1 MRQSFGANTPR
12 SPQRGEEANQFS
24 AEVKHYMAATLQHL
38 QHSVS
43 TEREGQ
49 LQVAAS
55 GDEVAHAER
64 EKSPFLRIL
73 VSLKPSDSL
82 RRASGCSAGLG
93 GLALLVAFD
102 HGGWLCQQPSSGGL
116 GVGRWIAGNFRTL
129 PRTSIVNAWRF
140 STIFRQLP

>member
-24 AEVKHYMAATLQHL
+24 ADVKHHMAATLQHL

-43 TEREGQ
+43 TEGEGQ

-73 VSLKPSDSL
+73 VSLKPSDSPRSLRSLRSLFSL

-102 HGGWLCQQPSSGGL
+102 HGGWLCQQPSSGGC
-116 GVGRWIAGNFRTL
+116 F
-129 PRTSIVNAWRF
+129 
-140 STIFRQLP
+140 